1 MTHKYLD
8 KIDEILRKLA
18 KRKPYSPKLNGMT
31 IDGYAKDGLTKLV
44 CHVIMNKTYLSN
56 ITYDDSNAPF
66 WQRVKQLGTLSIDEE
81 IKILREEDTE
91 I

>member
-1 MTHKYLD
+1 
-8 KIDEILRKLA
+8 
-18 KRKPYSPKLNGMT
+18 
-31 IDGYAKDGLTKLV
+31 
-44 CHVIMNKTYLSN
+44 MNKTYLSN

-66 WQRVKQLGTLSIDEE
+66 WQRVKQLGTLSIEEE